1 VALSREEQRLLE
13 EMEAALR
20 ADDATLD
27 VRLRDTGR
35 RRPVRWLTV
44 LGAAA
49 GFLAGLALL
58 LVGMSTTVTLSVV
71 GYVVM
76 VAAAVAGASPWIAAT
91 RSGCPRTRPAG
102 HRLPEPAHGASRVER
117 PAAQHPAGGLIRVGP
132 GVSSRPVRPGRGLQ
146 RWRAC

>member
-1 VALSREEQRLLE
+1 MALSREEQRLLE

-27 VRLRDTGR
+27 VRSRDTGR

-76 VAAAVAGASPWIAAT
+76 VAAAVAGASPWIG
-91 RSGCPRTRPAG
+91 RNKK
-102 HRLPEPAHGASRVER
+102 RLPKDP
-117 PAAQHPAGGLIRVGP
+117 
-132 GVSSRPVRPGRGLQ
+132 PGRPPPT
-146 RWRAC
+146 